1 LCSTD
6 VGSDFSFGCRFHR
19 HFFVVIFC
27 LVGFAFRGFSIL
39 LYVFFPGFFCFILFV
54 SYLLYRIFIY
64 LFAFFVVFAVHC
76 CNCSGRRRKDVK
88 EFENEWGNIYCI
100 LHIYIVVCGG
110 GLNLFAAPAAKAAA
124 LAAGQELIALSV
136 CQPEELG
143 HKQQLKQSFPRNRSH
158 TRKKYA

>member
-1 LCSTD
+1 MF
-6 VGSDFSFGCRFHR
+6 FSP
-19 HFFVVIFC
+19 
-27 LVGFAFRGFSIL
+27 
-39 LYVFFPGFFCFILFV
+39 VFFV
-54 SYLLYRIFIY
+54 SYYLFHICCFAFLFIY
-64 LFAFFVVFAVHC
+64 LHFSWFLRFIVAIVRGGGEKMLKSLKT
-76 CNCSGRRRKDVK
+76 NG
-88 EFENEWGNIYCI
+88 EIYIVYC
-100 LHIYIVVCGG
+100 IYIVVCGG

>member
-1 LCSTD
+1 MF
-6 VGSDFSFGCRFHR
+6 FSP
-19 HFFVVIFC
+19 V
-27 LVGFAFRGFSIL
+27 
-39 LYVFFPGFFCFILFV
+39 FFCFILFV
-54 SYLLYRIFIY
+54 SYLLFRIFIY

-76 CNCSGRRRKDVK
+76 CNC
-88 EFENEWGNIYCI
+88 WGGGEKMLKSLKTNGEIYIVYC
-100 LHIYIVVCGG
+100 IYIVVCGG